1 MEPSKDQEP
10 EIRALGRYLKYS
22 HLGIQLCVSVG
33 LPTGIGI
40 WADRRL
46 GTGVLLTLVGL
57 ALGFTAGLYS
67 LYREVYPSRGPSGG
81 PPGPG
86 EGGSQGGRRG
96 DKTR

>member
-10 EIRALGRYLKYS
+10 EIRALGRYLRYS

-67 LYREVYPSRGPSGG
+67 LYREVYPSRDPSGG
-81 PPGPG
+81 PAGRQG
-86 EGGSQGGRRG
+86 GGSQGGKDR
-96 DKTR
+96 DETR